1 MVRFRWCDFDG
12 AISMA
17 RFPWCDFDG
26 AILMVRFRWCDFH
39 GAISMV
45 RFPWCDFDGAISMVL
60 WKCYVHISVTSFVEV
75 WHVVRQTVQIEIV
88 VIDMSTSLI
97 TAFPYLNLV

>member
-1 MVRFRWCDFDG
+1 
-12 AISMA
+12 
-17 RFPWCDFDG
+17 
-26 AILMVRFRWCDFH
+26 MVRFRWCDFH